1 MNHFIFDAMF
11 IVIPVFIGI
20 IFIVTIAM
28 MISPKLRGKMM
39 SRQIKSAKYMLDQ
52 HEDTLK
58 DLTKCQANIQ
68 KEGIEI
74 TARAIKEGLSGKK
87 SYCKHCGTQI
97 DKDSKFCKECGKE
110 Q

>member
-1 MNHFIFDAMF
+1 MNHFVFDAMF

-20 IFIVTIAM
+20 VFVVTI
-28 MISPKLRGKMM
+28 
-39 SRQIKSAKYMLDQ
+39 
-52 HEDTLK
+52 
-58 DLTKCQANIQ
+58 
-68 KEGIEI
+68 
-74 TARAIKEGLSGKK
+74 AIKEGLSGKK